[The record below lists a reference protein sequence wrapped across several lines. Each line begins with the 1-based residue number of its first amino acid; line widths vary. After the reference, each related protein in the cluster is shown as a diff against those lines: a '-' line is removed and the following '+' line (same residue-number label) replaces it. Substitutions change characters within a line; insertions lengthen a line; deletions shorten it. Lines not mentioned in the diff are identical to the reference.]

1 MTQKQLVTKTDISNF
16 TNTTNICAS
25 KGIVKKVK
33 KKKTIAQNRQ
43 RLQIIDVIRDLCP
56 KYKKN
61 SFSNKITI

>member
-1 MTQKQLVTKTDISNF
+1 MTQKQLVTKTDTSNF

-33 KKKTIAQNRQ
+33 KKRIAQNRQ

>member
-1 MTQKQLVTKTDISNF
+1 MEKARLKAN
-16 TNTTNICAS
+16 
-25 KGIVKKVK
+25 
-33 KKKTIAQNRQ
+33 KTIAQNRQ